1 MTIPWRPSWRSQ
13 TSSETRPEAFPQNKE
28 GHAFLVF
35 FLWLQPHFC
44 YCYYILFHYRK
55 GNGLFPCPLSLEVYV
70 YHITCSYSSSIIP
83 PFYISTMLPRIRR
96 ISTLYFSTI
105 PLLHICECDDIAQ
118 FTTTVLPLYLTN
130 TTGDECILRWI
141 FSDVI
146 FQQEFSM
153 AGYTN

>member
-1 MTIPWRPSWRSQ
+1 MASASFLLLLLHTFSLQKGKWVVSMPFEPRS
-13 TSSETRPEAFPQNKE
+13 
-28 GHAFLVF
+28 
-35 FLWLQPHFC
+35 
-44 YCYYILFHYRK
+44 I
-55 GNGLFPCPLSLEVYV
+55 YV
-70 YHITCSYSSSIIP
+70 YHITCSYSCSIIP

-146 FQQEFSM
+146 FQQQEEFSM
-153 AGYTN
+153 AGYTNFEEERWAPTAA

>member
-1 MTIPWRPSWRSQ
+1 MYYH
-13 TSSETRPEAFPQNKE
+13 N
-28 GHAFLVF
+28 
-35 FLWLQPHFC
+35 LQLLLLAALLYPHFI
-44 YCYYILFHYRK
+44 YLPH
-55 GNGLFPCPLSLEVYV
+55 
-70 YHITCSYSSSIIP
+70 
-83 PFYISTMLPRIRR
+83 STIRIRR

-146 FQQEFSM
+146 FQQQEFSM
-153 AGYTN
+153 AGYTNFEEERWAPTAA